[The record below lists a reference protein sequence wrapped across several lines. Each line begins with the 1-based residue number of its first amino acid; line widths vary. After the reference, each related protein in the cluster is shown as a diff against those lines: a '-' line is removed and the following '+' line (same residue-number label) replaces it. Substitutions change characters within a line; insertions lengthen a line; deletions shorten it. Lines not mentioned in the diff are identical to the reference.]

1 MFLSIAICED
11 EESCMDIIKKYL
23 DKIINGIE
31 IDYNINLFYSAEEL
45 IKNYPNELDL
55 LILDIKMEGINGM
68 EAAKTIRAFDKI
80 VDIIFITSMTNHIL
94 DAFDVR
100 AYRYLLKPIDYGIFK
115 NYIDSFINDFIF
127 RNNNIHIES
136 KHVGYNSSLFLK
148 TSEIIYIE
156 VMKKTVIIHTEKRN
170 HVLSTSLSSLED
182 KLKDYGFFRCHN
194 SFLVNL
200 RKVVKIEKNT
210 AFMEYDNRLIE
221 IPVSKYKVKDFKN
234 KITLFLG
241 GLL

>member
-1 MFLSIAICED
+1 MFLSVAICED
-11 EESCMDIIKKYL
+11 EQSCMNTIKKYL
-23 DKIINGIE
+23 SKIINDIE
-31 IDYNINLFYSAEEL
+31 IDYNLNLFHSSEDL

-68 EAAKTIRAFDKI
+68 EAAKIIRTFDKT

-100 AYRYLLKPIDYGIFK
+100 AYRYLLKPIDYVVFK
-115 NYIDSFINDFIF
+115 NYINSFINDFISK
-127 RNNNIHIES
+127 NNYIYIES

-148 TSEIIYIE
+148 TGEIIYLE
-156 VMKKTVIIHTEKRN
+156 VMKKTVTIYTEKRN
-170 HVLSTSLSSLED
+170 HILSTSLSSLEN
-182 KLKDYGFFRCHN
+182 KLKNYGFFRCHN

-210 AFMEYDNRLIE
+210 AFMEYNNKLIE
-221 IPVSKYKVKDFKN
+221 IPVSKHKIKDLKN